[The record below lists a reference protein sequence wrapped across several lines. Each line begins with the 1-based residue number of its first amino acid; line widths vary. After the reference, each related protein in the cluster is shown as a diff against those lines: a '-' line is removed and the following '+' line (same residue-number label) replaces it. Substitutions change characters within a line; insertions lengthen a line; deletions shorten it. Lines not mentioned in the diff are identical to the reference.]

1 MIEIKKKE
9 NCSGCHACYNI
20 CPQNCIK
27 MKSDE
32 EGFLYPNIDV
42 DNCINCGMCEKV
54 CPINDIYKGNLIG
67 QAYACININDDIRN
81 ESSSGGIF
89 SVIAEYVIE
98 NGGVVFGAA
107 FRKDLSVHHISVTKK
122 DELSKLRGSKYVQSK
137 VGNAYKEVKDFLKE
151 GKLVLF
157 SGTPCQISGLKKYL
171 GCSYDNLI
179 MQDIVCHGVPSNL
192 IWQKYLDYQKKR
204 HKSNIKCFPNFRLKD
219 GEWYNYKIRIEFEH
233 NKKYCRFHDEDL
245 YMKAFINNLCLRP
258 SCYSCHSKSLERES
272 DITLAD
278 FWGVDKVAPEMFDNQ
293 GTSLVFVNSKK
304 GKELFEKI
312 SNKFKYK
319 EIDIK
324 TAVQYNVSSYKS
336 VPYNKN
342 RKLFMKNIMTN
353 RFDKALRKYIR
364 RDYILEMKVKLIRYY
379 KNCKRGKFLW
389 MK

>member
-1 MIEIKKKE
+1 MIG
-9 NCSGCHACYNI
+9 N
-20 CPQNCIK
+20 Q
-27 MKSDE
+27 
-32 EGFLYPNIDV
+32 FLEVP
-42 DNCINCGMCEKV
+42 
-54 CPINDIYKGNLIG
+54 
-67 QAYACININDDIRN
+67 
-81 ESSSGGIF
+81 
-89 SVIAEYVIE
+89 
-98 NGGVVFGAA
+98 
-107 FRKDLSVHHISVTKK
+107 
-122 DELSKLRGSKYVQSK
+122 
-137 VGNAYKEVKDFLKE
+137 YKEVKDFLKE
-151 GKLVLF
+151 GQLVLF

-171 GCSYDNLI
+171 GGSYDNLI

-192 IWQKYLDYQKKR
+192 VWQKYLDYQKKR
-204 HKSNIKCFPNFRLKD
+204 YKSNIKGFPNFRLKD
-219 GEWYNYKIRIEFEH
+219 GEWYNYKIKIEFEN
-233 NKKYCRFHDEDL
+233 NKKYYRFHDEDL

-353 RFDKALRKYIR
+353 RFNKALRKYIR
-364 RDYILEMKVKLIRYY
+364 RDYILEMKVKLMRYY
-379 KNCKRGKFLW
+379 KKL
-389 MK
+389 